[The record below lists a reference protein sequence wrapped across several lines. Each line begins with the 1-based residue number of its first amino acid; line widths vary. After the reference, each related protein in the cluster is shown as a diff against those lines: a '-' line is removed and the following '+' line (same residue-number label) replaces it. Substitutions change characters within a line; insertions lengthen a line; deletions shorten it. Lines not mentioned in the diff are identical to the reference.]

1 MLLKCIGRLIVEA
14 QDRKEKSK
22 YRNELLKNGH
32 KSLQKNMEKVMII
45 VNLQVFVGFIC
56 VFQYWAQWAQY

>member
-1 MLLKCIGRLIVEA
+1 MKCIGRLIVEA